1 MRYQLYLAERP
12 AHPIRVLAIGDSHAA
27 LGLYPDQPDVANV
40 AYAGENLR
48 ETRLKLRHLLPRLP
62 RLETVLVQSQPQ
74 MLFRHRDRPPA
85 QPYRDLASS
94 ASFHPLEPFLSQFH
108 PCCRARAPGE
118 AWRALTGRREKGTG
132 PDVLPNGYLDYSP
145 YVTYDRARFSELAA
159 NEVKSYQGAEPTPPL
174 IEEFDTLLDE
184 LLATSARVVLIRF
197 PLSRSYWEA
206 MGVERMRTVDKAFV
220 RAAEA
225 RGLRTCSSW
234 EPQPDELHLNPDH
247 LTQVGAKEYWPTLAR
262 CMRG

>member
-1 MRYQLYLAERP
+1 M
-12 AHPIRVLAIGDSHAA
+12 
-27 LGLYPDQPDVANV
+27 
-40 AYAGENLR
+40 
-48 ETRLKLRHLLPRLP
+48 T
-62 RLETVLVQSQPQ
+62 
-74 MLFRHRDRPPA
+74 
-85 QPYRDLASS
+85 
-94 ASFHPLEPFLSQFH
+94 
-108 PCCRARAPGE
+108 
-118 AWRALTGRREKGTG
+118 
-132 PDVLPNGYLDYSP
+132 
-145 YVTYDRARFSELAA
+145 ARFSELAA